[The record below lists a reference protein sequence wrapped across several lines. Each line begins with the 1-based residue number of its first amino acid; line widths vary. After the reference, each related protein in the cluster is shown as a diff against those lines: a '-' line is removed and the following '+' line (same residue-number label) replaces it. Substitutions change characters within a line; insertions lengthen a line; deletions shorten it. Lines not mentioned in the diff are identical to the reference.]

1 MFTAI
6 FQGAVAAALAAG
18 ATDVESVKSRV
29 DVLGLQ
35 VCIEEP
41 NDGRPCHIRLFRS
54 EKPVEQDAVTPMQ
67 MTFFGKTICVGSV
80 PVGVACDFRLPS
92 ESTDPVPA

>member
-18 ATDVESVKSRV
+18 ASDIDSTKSRV

-35 VCIEEP
+35 VCMEEP
-41 NDGRPCHIRLFRS
+41 HDGLPCHVPDDVTCDVRLS
-54 EKPVEQDAVTPMQ
+54 P
-67 MTFFGKTICVGSV
+67 
-80 PVGVACDFRLPS
+80 
-92 ESTDPVPA
+92 DPETHGPA